1 AGSLFRTAGGARLPP
16 WRAAAGVG
24 AYDPLAGG
32 WNVRRHRRP
41 APEGVAAAE
50 PALRRDG
57 LRGAG
62 QYWDCRTDDAR
73 LVLETALAAGREG
86 ATIVSY
92 ADVTDFVKEDG
103 RIVGVPL
110 RDRLS
115 PAETTVQAL
124 VVVNPA

>member
-1 AGSLFRTAGGARLPP
+1 GRGGGGGLLRPGGGLG
-16 WRAAAGVG
+16 AADV
-24 AYDPLAGG
+24 LAGL
-32 WNVRRHRRP
+32 WNVRRHRMLGGGG
-41 APEGVAAAE
+41 AAAAE

-73 LVLETALAAGREG
+73 LVLETGLAAAREG